1 MAQDRREIEYRT
13 QGSAAY
19 DPSFYVG
26 EESTVRQAPEPKAAP
41 KPRPRRKK
49 QPVARQKMTVSP
61 FALPWALRPPLM
73 MLVLVLFGYAQVYE
87 SASQVGRNAGHRGR
101 AAGGKPKA
109 AK

>member
-41 KPRPRRKK
+41 KPRPRRK

-61 FALPWALRPPLM
+61 FAPPGHCGLPHDAGAGALRLCPSL
-73 MLVLVLFGYAQVYE
+73 
-87 SASQVGRNAGHRGR
+87 
-101 AAGGKPKA
+101 
-109 AK
+109 